1 MLKIRIQNMKRLFTG
16 MIAIA
21 LVLGVFLP
29 TSTASAATM
38 AELQAMIASL
48 QAQLSAMNGGSM
60 TGAQAQSMF
69 NTDLTIGSKNSDVSS
84 LQALLISKG
93 YSIPAGA
100 TGYFGAQT
108 RSAVAAWQAASGI
121 MPAVGYFGP
130 KSRAAINAMSM
141 TTTTTTTTGTSSNCP
156 AGYTC
161 TSTTGGATMNNNG
174 VEGIITVDLNPTPGS
189 GNTLHENDRMANF
202 IGIRIK
208 AQQSDLKVQRVKLDL
223 GTNTAF
229 YTKVFNKV
237 YLLDGSNVIAS
248 QDLNTSTVTRETG
261 SPDRFTI
268 TLTGLNFVVS
278 KDTTKALTVAFDVNP
293 TVSSTYQGSYT
304 VIIPADGVR
313 AMDGAG
319 IDQYGPTS
327 QFSLAQ
333 TVSTSLVD
341 TAQLQ
346 LSTNSN
352 TVKANEVVAA
362 DGTSNNEKDKL
373 ALASVDLYAQKD
385 NVLVRTW
392 VVRVSKTGSGAA
404 VPTTAWLMDGSTPVS
419 SASISG
425 GLATFT
431 NLSLSIP
438 KDTTKTYTIAAD
450 IRSANGT
457 AATIAASTTAA
468 DISAENSLGSTV
480 TAGTYLTGS
489 ATGQSQIVR
498 NIGPVFSLTSK
509 SIVKSA
515 TSQTNN
521 TSTSTATAT
530 FTLNVQAVGGD
541 ILFGAAGSSTPMFNN
556 SSFVTYLNGT
566 ATTLLVSSST
576 AYDTPTSG
584 VVTSTNSFT
593 VQRNNTISL
602 PVSFLFEGKTAT
614 GANVSTGTYGVNLA
628 AINWVSSNGAASS
641 TFMAGNTDWRTSTVS
656 LP

>member
-1 MLKIRIQNMKRLFTG
+1 MLKIRIQNMKRFITG

-21 LVLGVFLP
+21 LVAVVLAPV
-29 TSTASAATM
+29 SASAATM

-48 QAQLSAMNGGSM
+48 QAQLSAMGGS
-60 TGAQAQSMF
+60 TTTSSSAGYMF
-69 NTDLTIGSKNSDVSS
+69 STDLTMGSKGADVTA
-84 LQALLISKG
+84 LQNLLISKG

-108 RSAVAAWQAASGI
+108 RSAVMAWQSAAGI
-121 MPAVGYFGP
+121 TPAAGYFGP
-130 KSRAAINAMSM
+130 KSRAAVNAM
-141 TTTTTTTTGTSSNCP
+141 TTTTTTTTT
-156 AGYTC
+156 
-161 TSTTGGATMNNNG
+161 TTGGTTMNNNG
-174 VEGIITVDLNPTPGS
+174 VEGIITADLNPTPGS
-189 GNTLHENDRMANF
+189 GNTLHENDKMAQF

-237 YLLDGSNVIAS
+237 YLLDGSNVVAS
-248 QDLNTSTVTRETG
+248 SDLNTSTVTRETG
-261 SPDRFTI
+261 SPDRFTV
-268 TLTGLNFVVS
+268 TLTGLNFVVP
-278 KDTTKALTVAFDVNP
+278 KDTTKSLIVAFDVNP

-304 VIIPADGVR
+304 VIVPADGVR
-313 AMDGAG
+313 AVDGAG

-327 QFSLAQ
+327 QFSLSQ
-333 TVSTSLVD
+333 TVSTSLID

-346 LSTNSN
+346 VSTNSN
-352 TVKANEVVAA
+352 TVKAAEVVAA
-362 DGTSNNEKDKL
+362 DGTSNNEKDKVNL
-373 ALASVDLYAQKD
+373 LSVDLYAQKD

-392 VVRVSKTGSGAA
+392 TVRVSKTGSGAA
-404 VPTTAWLMDGSTPVS
+404 VPTTAWLMDGSTPIS
-419 SASISG
+419 SASVSG

-438 KDTTKTYTIAAD
+438 KDTTKTYSIAAD

-468 DISAENSLGSTV
+468 DLSAENSLGSTV

-498 NIGPVFSLTSK
+498 NIGPVFTLTSK
-509 SIVKSA
+509 AITKSS

-521 TSTSTATAT
+521 TSTSTASAT

-541 ILFGAAGSSTPMFNN
+541 IMFGGAGSTSPMFAN
-556 SSFVTYLNGT
+556 SSFATYLNGS

-576 AYDTPTSG
+576 AYDIPSSG
-584 VVTSTNSFT
+584 VVTSGLTNSFT
-593 VQRNNTISL
+593 LQRNNSISI
-602 PVSFLFEGKTAT
+602 PVTFLFEGKTAT
-614 GANVSTGTYGVNLA
+614 GANVSTGTYAVNLSS
-628 AINWVSSNGAASS
+628 IGWTSSNGSTSS
-641 TFMAGNTDWRTSTVS
+641 TFMAGNTDWRTSTVA